1 MKLHP
6 SGGAVNA
13 DHDAPRDRRPS
24 VEDVR
29 LTWSFEAPAHRL
41 FEAWSDADQ
50 YRRWAWGQLGSG
62 TEATVECRVGGQYR
76 VSTKRPDGGA
86 WSFWGEFL
94 ECVPNERLVYTVNW
108 TAPMG
113 YESSGETVE
122 VVFRQSDR
130 GTDIEFVHKGVPSQE
145 AREEHRKGWADT
157 LQTLSKMLAGR
168 DAGDASSRD
177 ANQEAGQ

>member
-1 MKLHP
+1 MELYP
-6 SGGAVNA
+6 SGGAVTV
-13 DHDAPRDRRPS
+13 DHDAARDRRPS
-24 VEDVR
+24 DEHVR

-41 FEAWSDADQ
+41 FEAWSQADQ

-108 TAPMG
+108 DAPMG
-113 YESSGETVE
+113 YECRGEAVE
-122 VVFRQSDR
+122 VVFRPSDR
-130 GTDIEFVHKGVPSQE
+130 GTEIEFVHKGVPTQE
-145 AREEHRKGWADT
+145 ARDEHRKGWADT
-157 LQTLSKMLAGR
+157 LQSLSKMLAGR
-168 DAGDASSRD
+168 DAGDVP
-177 ANQEAGQ
+177 

>member
-1 MKLHP
+1 M
-6 SGGAVNA
+6 NA

-122 VVFRQSDR
+122 VVVGQTPCRRSRRCWLAEMR
-130 GTDIEFVHKGVPSQE
+130 GTRRRVTRTRKQ
-145 AREEHRKGWADT
+145 ANEHEHDRHV
-157 LQTLSKMLAGR
+157 
-168 DAGDASSRD
+168 
-177 ANQEAGQ
+177 